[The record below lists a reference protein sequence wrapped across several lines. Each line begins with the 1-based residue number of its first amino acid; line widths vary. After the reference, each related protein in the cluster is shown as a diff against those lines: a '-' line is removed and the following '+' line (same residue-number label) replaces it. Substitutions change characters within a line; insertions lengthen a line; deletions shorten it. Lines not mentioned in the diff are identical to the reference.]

1 MKDFVKMTLAVIC
14 GLFIMGIIGII
25 LLSGFI
31 GALASSDSAKP
42 VLPRSGVLKIDM
54 SKIIIKEQAS
64 TINDPTSILK
74 NNYITPI
81 GIWNAVQ
88 AINTAAADPAVKL
101 IYLKTDGAFAG
112 MAQLEE
118 FRKALD
124 NFRKSGKAIVSYME
138 SPTTGSYYLASVAD
152 KVYMSSYSGSGP
164 MITGVA
170 TQMFFLKD
178 ILDRFGVNVQLIR
191 HGKYKSAGEMFIKN
205 APSKE
210 NLEQTQEMI
219 NSIWES
225 MADEIAEKRNIEST
239 ALSALIDNLA
249 LESPQDMIEHKLVD
263 ELVTKDELKEK
274 LAVLEGEQSFKSSRL
289 IRFSDYVTA
298 KTSPDYKA
306 KKKIAIIYADGEIT
320 ENEDIKAISGDRF
333 AKIVA
338 DVDADSSVK
347 AVVLRVSSPGGS
359 VLASDKIRKQLDKL
373 GNDKLLVA
381 SYGNYAASGGYW
393 ISNNCSKIFSDK
405 TTLTGSIGVFS
416 MIPDFSKTAKDIL
429 KVGVANVG
437 SNEHSD
443 MYSLM
448 KPLDEK
454 EQAYIQKG
462 VEKIYEEFVGNVAEG
477 RSLRTSYV
485 DSIAQGRVW
494 IGADA
499 LKINLVDEIG
509 TLEDAVNYAVAT
521 IDGTTDLT
529 KWNVTA
535 YPKPMTEF
543 ESIMA
548 AFGQMNQ
555 EEDVLAKT
563 PFKSIVKTFKD
574 WNYQTSER
582 FYARMPYE
590 YSIK

>member
-1 MKDFVKMTLAVIC
+1 
-14 GLFIMGIIGII
+14 
-25 LLSGFI
+25 
-31 GALASSDSAKP
+31 
-42 VLPRSGVLKIDM
+42 
-54 SKIIIKEQAS
+54 
-64 TINDPTSILK
+64 
-74 NNYITPI
+74 
-81 GIWNAVQ
+81 
-88 AINTAAADPAVKL
+88 
-101 IYLKTDGAFAG
+101 
-112 MAQLEE
+112 
-118 FRKALD
+118 
-124 NFRKSGKAIVSYME
+124 
-138 SPTTGSYYLASVAD
+138 
-152 KVYMSSYSGSGP
+152 
-164 MITGVA
+164 
-170 TQMFFLKD
+170 
-178 ILDRFGVNVQLIR
+178 
-191 HGKYKSAGEMFIKN
+191 
-205 APSKE
+205 
-210 NLEQTQEMI
+210 
-219 NSIWES
+219 
-225 MADEIAEKRNIEST
+225 
-239 ALSALIDNLA
+239 
-249 LESPQDMIEHKLVD
+249 
-263 ELVTKDELKEK
+263 
-274 LAVLEGEQSFKSSRL
+274 
-289 IRFSDYVTA
+289 
-298 KTSPDYKA
+298 
-306 KKKIAIIYADGEIT
+306 
-320 ENEDIKAISGDRF
+320 
-333 AKIVA
+333 
-338 DVDADSSVK
+338 
-347 AVVLRVSSPGGS
+347 
-359 VLASDKIRKQLDKL
+359 
-373 GNDKLLVA
+373 
-381 SYGNYAASGGYW
+381 
-393 ISNNCSKIFSDK
+393 
-405 TTLTGSIGVFS
+405 

-494 IGADA
+494 TGADA

-543 ESIMA
+543 ESLMA
-548 AFGQMNQ
+548 AFGQMKQ